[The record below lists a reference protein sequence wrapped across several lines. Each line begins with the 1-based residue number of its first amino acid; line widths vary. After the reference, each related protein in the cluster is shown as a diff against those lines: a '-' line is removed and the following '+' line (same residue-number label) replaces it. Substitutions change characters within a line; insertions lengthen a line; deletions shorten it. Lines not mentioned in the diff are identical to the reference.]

1 VTAGCT
7 AALLGSSGVGK
18 STIINRLAGADVR
31 KTREV
36 READSKGRHTTTHRE
51 LVVLPGGGLM
61 IDTPG
66 MRELQLWDASEG
78 VRDTFDDIE
87 ALAADC
93 HFTDCRH
100 RDEPRCAVKAA
111 VDEGRIEAD
120 RLASYLKLQDELAYL
135 ARQQDERAQ
144 IDAKRRGKIGAKAL
158 RQHLKSKRI

>member
-1 VTAGCT
+1 
-7 AALLGSSGVGK
+7 
-18 STIINRLAGADVR
+18 
-31 KTREV
+31 
-36 READSKGRHTTTHRE
+36 
-51 LVVLPGGGLM
+51 VLPGGGLM

-93 HFTDCRH
+93 HFTNCRH

-135 ARQQDERAQ
+135 ARQQDERAR
-144 IDAKRRGKIGAKAL
+144 IEEKRRGKIGAKAL